1 MKHLFTV
8 PENDF
13 EDFYDKARFA
23 LTWKICWMFT
33 LVIGVVTVLSIFA
46 NDTFY
51 PFYVGVL
58 SLVIG
63 ALIYMQVYGKFK
75 LVSVILMLGT
85 TLIII
90 GSVFTVP
97 NVVHVIEII
106 WMLIIVLYMF
116 FTMGRWFGYFFLFL
130 TATIFITYFNT
141 LFYQNL
147 LNIHLV
153 TELQWGV
160 MSVEFAFA
168 MVIIGFIVKQFIDV
182 NQYAENMRSNA
193 FEELKSEKIVVEKQ
207 HIEKTVLLQEIHHR
221 VKNNL
226 QVIISLLRI
235 QSQELKS
242 EEARKSF
249 NDAISRI
256 MTMSLIHQKMYERDE
271 LSCINLKEYFT
282 TLIDDMLSSSV
293 TSGKVSFNLI
303 METEE
308 IGSQTIAPLALIINE
323 LISNSL
329 KHAFEGVGEI
339 SIFFTKH
346 DDGLFELVYSDNGT
360 WKSRKEGAFGLQLID
375 IFTEQLDGEYSREAG
390 DNGTTYRFL
399 LSDLDRPNNS

>member
-1 MKHLFTV
+1 MKHLFIV
-8 PENDF
+8 PENHFD
-13 EDFYDKARFA
+13 DFYDKARFA

-33 LVIGVVTVLSIFA
+33 LVIGVVTGLSVFA

-63 ALIYMQVYGKFK
+63 ALIYMHIYGKFK
-75 LVSVILMLGT
+75 LVSVVLMLGT
-85 TLIII
+85 TGIII

-97 NVVHVIEII
+97 NVVHIIEIV
-106 WMLIIVLYMF
+106 WMLVIVLYMF
-116 FTMGRWFGYFFLFL
+116 FTLGRWFGYFFLIL
-130 TATIFITYFNT
+130 TAAIFITYFNT
-141 LFYQNL
+141 LFYPNL
-147 LNIHLV
+147 LNIQLV
-153 TELQWGV
+153 TDLQWGV
-160 MSVEFAFA
+160 MSVELAFA
-168 MVIIGFIVKQFIDV
+168 MVLIGFIVKQFIDV
-182 NQYAENMRSNA
+182 NEYAENMRSNA
-193 FEELKSEKIVVEKQ
+193 FEALKSEKIIVEKQ
-207 HIEKTVLLQEIHHR
+207 HVEKTVLLQEIHHR

-249 NDAISRI
+249 NEAISRI
-256 MTMSLIHQKMYERDE
+256 MTMSLIHQKMYERQE
-271 LSCINLKEYFT
+271 LSRINLQEYFS

-293 TSGKVSFNLI
+293 TTGKVSFNLS

-308 IGSQTIAPLALIINE
+308 IGSKTIAPLALIINE

-329 KHAFEGVGEI
+329 KHAFESEGEI
-339 SIFFTKH
+339 NIHFSTH
-346 DDGLFELVYSDNGT
+346 EDGRFELVYSDNGT

-375 IFTEQLDGEYSREAG
+375 IFTEQLDGEYARETF
-390 DNGTTYRFL
+390 DTGTTYRFL
-399 LSDLDRPNNS
+399 LSDLDRANNT